1 MIMLITHTELD
12 KDGLRQAYIA
22 ETKEAAMKR
31 LRQLEPRLTE
41 RAAEALAT
49 PDPEHRVR
57 WRVFLPDG
65 AAVVVKDLLNDES
78 GIKIPSE
85 RLDG

>member
-41 RAAEALAT
+41 RAAEELAT
-49 PDPEHRVR
+49 RDPKNPVR
-57 WRVFLPDG
+57 GRTFSDG
-65 AAVVVKDLLNDES
+65 VAVVVKDLLSDTS

-85 RLDG
+85 RLDD